1 MAYRY
6 ETHLHTWPASK
17 CARVDIIDCI
27 DFYASLGYDGIF
39 VTNHFLDGNIG
50 CDKSLPYEEQ
60 ISFYEKDYLT
70 GLEYAKEC
78 GIKLF
83 FGVEMSYGGTD
94 FLIYGLDADW
104 YRAHPEIMNMKKS
117 EELTFLAG
125 EGALIIQAHPFRE
138 ASYID
143 HIRLFPRYVHGV
155 EVINGCRT
163 DFENDMA
170 KHYADSYS
178 LVDFAGTD
186 NHIGGRKARLCG
198 MEFESPITSEADF
211 VEKVKA
217 ELGVPFIIDV
227 EDK

>member
-17 CARVDIIDCI
+17 CARVDIHNCI
-27 DFYASLGYDGIF
+27 DFYRDLGYDGIF

-50 CDKSLPYEEQ
+50 CDKSLPYERQ
-60 ISFYEKDYLT
+60 ISFYESDYLE
-70 GLEYAKEC
+70 GLEYAKER

-83 FGVEMSYGGTD
+83 FGVEISYGGTD

-117 EELTFLAG
+117 EELTFLAA

-143 HIRLFPRYVHGV
+143 HLRLFPRHVHGV
-155 EVINGCRT
+155 EVLNGCRT
-163 DFENDMA
+163 DFENAMA
-170 KHYADSYS
+170 KYYADSYS

-186 NHIGGRKARLCG
+186 NHIGNRKARLCG
-198 MEFESPITSEADF
+198 MEFEEPITSEADF
-211 VEKVKA
+211 VEKVKS
-217 ELGVPFIIDV
+217 ELGVPFVIDV
-227 EDK
+227 EEN